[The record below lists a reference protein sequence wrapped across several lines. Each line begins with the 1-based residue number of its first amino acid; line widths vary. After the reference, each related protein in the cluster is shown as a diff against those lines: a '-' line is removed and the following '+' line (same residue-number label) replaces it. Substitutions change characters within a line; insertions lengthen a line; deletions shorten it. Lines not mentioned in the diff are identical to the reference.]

1 MSIRNTHH
9 NLACMAGIAVFF
21 ALPASVHATTISTPV
36 DFDFGT
42 GSGQEDVNAVGS
54 DFTTTIINIDSS
66 ADAQFNTLPGALQML
81 QANNFNNWSNVSAT
95 VATDLSAAT
104 QSSFSM
110 SSTLTLANMGGTFSR
125 VGLTFF
131 GDGGSSIAAIFL
143 PSNNSIR
150 ITSGINDDLATN
162 YVQGTLSGFSSGS
175 TYTLS
180 VIGNFLGNGDLDIDF
195 SLNEVG
201 GDEISGSV
209 SHTFTAATLDGLDL
223 GNEFG
228 VIGRIR
234 NGVDVQY
241 DNLSIIPEPA
251 TALLGGL
258 GFLMLLR
265 RRR

>member
-1 MSIRNTHH
+1 MSIHKPHH
-9 NLACMAGIAVFF
+9 TLPCIAGLALLM
-21 ALPASVHATTISTPV
+21 ALPDTTHAASVSTPI
-36 DFDFGT
+36 DYDFGT

-54 DFTTTIINIDSS
+54 DFTTTINNDTS
-66 ADAQFNTLPGALQML
+66 ADAQFNTLPDALQMR
-81 QANNFNNWSNVSAT
+81 NSPNHWSNVSAT

-110 SSTLTLANMGGTFSR
+110 SSTLTLANMGGNFSR

-131 GDGGSSIAAIFL
+131 GNGGDSIAAIFL
-143 PSNNSIR
+143 PNNNSIR
-150 ITSGINDDLATN
+150 ITSGINDGLATN
-162 YVQGTLSGFSSGS
+162 YVQGTLSGFSAGS

-180 VIGNFLGNGDLDIDF
+180 LVGAFLGNGDLEIDF

-201 GDEISGSV
+201 GDGISGSV
-209 SHTFTAATLDGLDL
+209 SHTFTAAALDDLTL

-234 NGVDVQY
+234 DGVDVQY

-251 TALLGGL
+251 TALLGAL
-258 GFLMLLR
+258 GMLALLR